1 MLSWSDEL
9 FYRQF
14 GLARED
20 FFRLCERCKAS
31 YPGSEENGF
40 ANYTLAQSRGRASS
54 GTSGPITMELKLA
67 VTLRLL
73 RGGAYLDMIW
83 YGVQLSTVHVIFG
96 FMLQLLDSVLTD
108 QEVYAFNPKNSNF
121 LDECN
126 HMAADWSAIMVRK
139 RGHDVMKGTLLA
151 GDGLVVAV
159 HAPTEDD
166 RKGLPLKIFY
176 NRKGCFAVCVQAFV
190 DAWCRFRFFEV
201 SWPGSTNDI
210 TAYKQTALHGWWI
223 DGLLAECFHMVLD
236 EAYGS
241 IGGCNHLT
249 PFSRHQLRRARTED
263 FPRYLKMRA
272 FNNMLSSH
280 RITVERAFGMYVRKW
295 GILWKPLEYPLHVN
309 TLIIVVCS
317 KLHNLAIATWM
328 RKGHL
333 AETISSLESAYVQQR
348 DAGVFMGWGDE
359 DVYSRYVDHYDDNLV
374 QQLYGNHLPNPR
386 ALATNSRREE
396 LLTFIYDCGIR
407 FDTRADRDF
416 MYREE
421 GDREVFN
428 A

>member
-40 ANYTLAQSRGRASS
+40 ANYTLAQIRGQASS
-54 GTSGPITMELKLA
+54 GTSGPITLEIKLA

-73 RGGAYLDMIW
+73 RGGSYLDMIW

-166 RKGLPLKIFY
+166 REGKPLKIFY

-210 TAYKQTALHGWWI
+210 TASWPMAACSASPSACTCSGGKGGWVDGRVGQEGGAAGCACHAVCAAEPLPSSLHSCSCCSPLPLWT
-223 DGLLAECFHMVLD
+223 
-236 EAYGS
+236 
-241 IGGCNHLT
+241 HLQED
-249 PFSRHQLRRARTED
+249 PLGEGAPLRRQHA
-263 FPRYLKMRA
+263 
-272 FNNMLSSH
+272 
-280 RITVERAFGMYVRKW
+280 
-295 GILWKPLEYPLHVN
+295 GIE
-309 TLIIVVCS
+309 C
-317 KLHNLAIATWM
+317 
-328 RKGHL
+328 
-333 AETISSLESAYVQQR
+333 AE
-348 DAGVFMGWGDE
+348 
-359 DVYSRYVDHYDDNLV
+359 
-374 QQLYGNHLPNPR
+374 
-386 ALATNSRREE
+386 
-396 LLTFIYDCGIR
+396 
-407 FDTRADRDF
+407 
-416 MYREE
+416 
-421 GDREVFN
+421 
-428 A
+428 

>member
-1 MLSWSDEL
+1 
-9 FYRQF
+9 
-14 GLARED
+14 
-20 FFRLCERCKAS
+20 
-31 YPGSEENGF
+31 
-40 ANYTLAQSRGRASS
+40 
-54 GTSGPITMELKLA
+54 
-67 VTLRLL
+67 
-73 RGGAYLDMIW
+73 
-83 YGVQLSTVHVIFG
+83 
-96 FMLQLLDSVLTD
+96 
-108 QEVYAFNPKNSNF
+108 
-121 LDECN
+121 
-126 HMAADWSAIMVRK
+126 
-139 RGHDVMKGTLLA
+139 
-151 GDGLVVAV
+151 
-159 HAPTEDD
+159 
-166 RKGLPLKIFY
+166 
-176 NRKGCFAVCVQAFV
+176 
-190 DAWCRFRFFEV
+190 
-201 SWPGSTNDI
+201 
-210 TAYKQTALHGWWI
+210 
-223 DGLLAECFHMVLD
+223 
-236 EAYGS
+236 
-241 IGGCNHLT
+241 
-249 PFSRHQLRRARTED
+249 
-263 FPRYLKMRA
+263 
-272 FNNMLSSH
+272 MLSSQ